1 MRPTYR
7 RMLALTVLC
16 AYLALP
22 SLSFTEPHKTEQVP
36 REQDGKAPQK
46 KISPGQRMDGAI
58 LEDEDLKHSM
68 LAGVRLRKAKLK
80 GANLELAMLAG
91 ADLREA
97 DLEYA
102 NLKQAMLLGAN
113 LSRAKLL
120 NTNFEDANLLGASLE
135 GARIEGASFK
145 NAYVTQ
151 DQIDE
156 ACGKPRALPRGLKVP
171 KPC

>member
-1 MRPTYR
+1 VSTTYGR
-7 RMLALTVLC
+7 VVALTLLW
-16 AYLALP
+16 AFLAFPL
-22 SLSFTEPHKTEQVP
+22 LSWTESP
-36 REQDGKAPQK
+36 RVEPVTITKENKWAEK
-46 KISPGQRMDGAI
+46 VHPGQRMNGAV
-58 LEDEDLKHSM
+58 LENEDLTHAM
-68 LAGVRLRKAKLK
+68 LAGVHLKKAKLS
-80 GANLELAMLAG
+80 GANLEMAMLAG

-113 LSRAKLL
+113 FGKAQLL

-135 GARIEGASFK
+135 DARIDGASFK
-145 NAYVTQ
+145 NTYVTQ

-156 ACGKPRALPRGLKVP
+156 ACGKPRDLPPGLKMP